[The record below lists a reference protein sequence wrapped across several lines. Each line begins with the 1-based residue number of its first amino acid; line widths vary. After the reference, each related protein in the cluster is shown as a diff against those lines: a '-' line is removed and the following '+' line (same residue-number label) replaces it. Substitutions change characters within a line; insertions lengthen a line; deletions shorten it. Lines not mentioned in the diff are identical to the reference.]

1 MQKLHK
7 YWCNASGLYCVAFG
21 IPPLSNNS
29 RHVESTLHVIYLLAN
44 LSGEFHLSTVVLQ
57 SFHTYVNIMGLI
69 GIRRGRIDD
78 VIRPRE
84 LHAQPAGFRQQE
96 AGIDDNR
103 GSIYM
108 I

>member
-1 MQKLHK
+1 
-7 YWCNASGLYCVAFG
+7 
-21 IPPLSNNS
+21 
-29 RHVESTLHVIYLLAN
+29 
-44 LSGEFHLSTVVLQ
+44 
-57 SFHTYVNIMGLI
+57 MGLI